1 MQFTFLSK
9 AVRATL
15 SEKICANSLMAMLSI
30 VVATT
35 LQQPV
40 QAQSLIAKDKNGVC
54 APLPA
59 GVFYQEFGGITFSP
73 TQKAAY
79 RKIEAKI
86 NKRYKVISDNAKSVD
101 IPDGVLGVQLRP
113 GVPNEKADE
122 INVAVVKMSND
133 GLSTSQQAKLLTQK
147 YGKYAIFSLGK
158 TTVYTPEQ
166 IAKGRRIGR
175 DFEAQTMAIL
185 TPEQQKIYKLNL
197 ALQQRVQACGTSDTP
212 FDRIISPL
220 PY

>member
-15 SEKICANSLMAMLSI
+15 SGKIHANSLMAMLSI

-101 IPDGVLGVQLRP
+101 IPDGVQLRL

-122 INVAVVKMSND
+122 INFAVVKMWND

-197 ALQQRVQACGTSDTP
+197 ALQQRVQACGASDTP